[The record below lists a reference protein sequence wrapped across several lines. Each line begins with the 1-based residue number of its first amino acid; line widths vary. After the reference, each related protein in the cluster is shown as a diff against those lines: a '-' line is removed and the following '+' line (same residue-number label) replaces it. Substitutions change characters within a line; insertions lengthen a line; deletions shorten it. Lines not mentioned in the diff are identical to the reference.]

1 MYGLG
6 IEQDLME
13 AEQWYQIAP
22 DAGYEPDNEDQRHLA
37 EVMGEDLGE
46 DFQNKERNGI

>member
-6 IEQDLME
+6 IEQDLKE
-13 AEQWYQIAP
+13 AEQWYQKAP

-37 EVMGEDLGE
+37 EVMGED
-46 DFQNKERNGI
+46 FQNKERNGI